1 MKYKNAKVVFPKSLL
16 EEIQKYV
23 QGDLI
28 YIPKSSDRYEKWGT
42 NTETKAVLARRNQE
56 IINAFQAG
64 MSVVELATR
73 YFLAEETIK
82 KIVYCKKLNLA

>member
-1 MKYKNAKVVFPKSLL
+1 MKYKNAKIVFPKSLL

-28 YIPKSSDRYEKWGT
+28 YIPKSSDSYEKWGA
-42 NTETKAVLARRNQE
+42 NTETKEVLARRNKE

-64 MSVVELATR
+64 MPVVELATR
-73 YFLAEETIK
+73 YYLAEETIK
-82 KIVYCKKLNLA
+82 KIVYCRKHNLT